1 MKMDGS
7 DGPLPAKEADRIKA
21 ALTAGDPAAWSNAE
35 LARLVIIPALAVL
48 LFAGGVYWIKVQQP
62 AASSVD
68 QGPSSTVQVRLIPQ
82 HEQAP
87 IPIDTTSQATT
98 ANVAHSN
105 PKAEQ
110 PDDQA
115 KDEVVVKSPDQAS
128 LPAEPSI
135 PIIPSISRPSAVT
148 NVVPNNTLLRFQQSL
163 LKHIARF
170 QRYPAAARNKLQG
183 TVETYFSI
191 DRKGRLLGVWVKTS
205 SGQTLLD
212 TEAIETIKRA
222 QPLPSIPAELPDR
235 LSVEVQL
242 AFDPY

>member
-1 MKMDGS
+1 MKLDGS
-7 DGPLPAKEADRIKA
+7 DGALPANETDRIKA

-68 QGPSSTVQVRLIPQ
+68 QGPPSTVQVRLIPQ
-82 HEQAP
+82 HEQTP
-87 IPIDTTSQATT
+87 IPIDTTSPATT

-105 PKAEQ
+105 PDAEQ
-110 PDDQA
+110 LDDQP
-115 KDEVVVKSPDQAS
+115 KDEVVAKSPDQAS
-128 LPAEPSI
+128 LPAEPV
-135 PIIPSISRPSAVT
+135 IPSISRPSTVT
-148 NVVPNNTLLRFQQSL
+148 NVVPNSALVRFQQSL

-170 QRYPAAARNKLQG
+170 QRYPAAAHNRLQG

-205 SGQTLLD
+205 SGQILLD

>member
-7 DGPLPAKEADRIKA
+7 DDPLPARETDRIKA
-21 ALTAGDPAAWSNAE
+21 ALTAGDPTAWSNAE
-35 LARLVIIPALAVL
+35 VARLVIIPALVVL
-48 LFAGGVYWIKVQQP
+48 LFAGGVYWIKVQHP

-68 QGPSSTVQVRLIPQ
+68 QGPTSTIQVRLVPQ
-82 HEQAP
+82 REETP
-87 IPIDTTSQATT
+87 IPIDSTSQATT

-105 PKAEQ
+105 PEAEQ

-115 KDEVVVKSPDQAS
+115 KDEVVSKSPDQAS
-128 LPAEPSI
+128 LPVEASPS
-135 PIIPSISRPSAVT
+135 IPSISRRSTVT
-148 NVVPNNTLLRFQQSL
+148 NVVPNNALVKFQQSL

-170 QRYPAAARNKLQG
+170 QRYPAAAHNRLQG
-183 TVETYFSI
+183 TVETFFSI
-191 DRKGRLLGVWVKTS
+191 DRRGRLLGVWVKTS

-235 LSVEVQL
+235 LNVQIQL
-242 AFDPY
+242 AFDPS